1 MGCSPC
7 LSTRIRCSWQRPTA
21 PQPARR
27 FTSRARHRRNTARYT
42 EATTCLHPRGLF
54 SPISLA
60 GGSPRH
66 RKPMPTGSRSGSMIR
81 IDRLVPRVRAKSQP
95 ILRHKPAKRKRILY
109 RRYLVSLEV
118 RRRNPTRL
126 SRSRRRETHHEQDS
140 GGVSGK
146 RSPSDSFDPLR
157 RTIAC
162 RRPREAGR
170 AARGSIT
177 TADAGGQFRD
187 RCEAG
192 AYRGAARGSVLA
204 RKDYREAAQVYKRLT
219 DQNPQNPVYLNKL
232 GIALHQQAALGQAL
246 KYYERASKADPSYA
260 DAQNNI
266 ATIWYQRKKYGKAIK
281 AYHKAISIRGD
292 VAVLHSNLAYAYFAD
307 KKYENAIVSFR
318 QALALDPQL
327 FEHNGS
333 RTGSLLQDRSV
344 EDSGRV
350 YFLLAK
356 SFAEAGNLERC
367 LIYLRK
373 AKDEGYK
380 ELSAVRTDPSFAA
393 VVKDPAIQEVLAP
406 KPPDGTQP

>member
-1 MGCSPC
+1 M
-7 LSTRIRCSWQRPTA
+7 
-21 PQPARR
+21 
-27 FTSRARHRRNTARYT
+27 
-42 EATTCLHPRGLF
+42 
-54 SPISLA
+54 
-60 GGSPRH
+60 
-66 RKPMPTGSRSGSMIR
+66 
-81 IDRLVPRVRAKSQP
+81 
-95 ILRHKPAKRKRILY
+95 
-109 RRYLVSLEV
+109 
-118 RRRNPTRL
+118 
-126 SRSRRRETHHEQDS
+126 
-140 GGVSGK
+140 
-146 RSPSDSFDPLR
+146 
-157 RTIAC
+157 
-162 RRPREAGR
+162 
-170 AARGSIT
+170 
-177 TADAGGQFRD
+177 
-187 RCEAG
+187 
-192 AYRGAARGSVLA
+192 A

-266 ATIWYQRKKYGKAIK
+266 GTIWYQRKRYGKAIK
-281 AYHKAISIRGD
+281 AYQKAISIRGD

-307 KKYENAIVSFR
+307 KKYENAIVCFR

-344 EDSGRV
+344 EDRGRF